1 MDIMRENWCLIQKE
15 KHIYNNCIDKR
26 IFNLFY
32 IMCNVINGVIS
43 KIIILSNDRINNHY
57 FLIIF
62 DWILNAQAVIIV
74 IIYFDL
80 FL

>member
-1 MDIMRENWCLIQKE
+1 
-15 KHIYNNCIDKR
+15 
-26 IFNLFY
+26 
-32 IMCNVINGVIS
+32 MCNVINGVIS
-43 KIIILSNDRINNHY
+43 KIIILSNDINNHY

-62 DWILNAQAVIIV
+62 DLILNAQAVIIV